1 MLQHLKTKKKKK
13 FLGSLYLFL
22 SLLQQ
27 KKKEE
32 KKTKIRKVIGY
43 NHRRCGR
50 SFFFPG
56 FFFPLLHWKQTKK
69 KKWWCADSVRLAR
82 ETVHSNDK
90 AHITPF
96 SFFLFLSRFM
106 QARRQNYLKAD
117 VCTSK
122 AIVGKGEKKKR
133 REITSTHK
141 QVERNPYTVVS
152 FLSYTAVTGYKKKK
166 ATKKRKESLRF
177 PAAVSHKKKRTGF
190 R

>member
-1 MLQHLKTKKKKK
+1 MRQVLFFSRFFFSSPSLDTNKKKK
-13 FLGSLYLFL
+13 L
-22 SLLQQ
+22 
-27 KKKEE
+27 
-32 KKTKIRKVIGY
+32 
-43 NHRRCGR
+43 
-50 SFFFPG
+50 
-56 FFFPLLHWKQTKK
+56 
-69 KKWWCADSVRLAR
+69 WCADSVRLAR
-82 ETVHSNDK
+82 ETVDSNDK

-122 AIVGKGEKKKR
+122 AIVGKEEKKKR